1 MKKLLALLLLS
12 PLVAG
17 ELLEEDINL
26 ECDVILEQ
34 SGKEYSDTAFIKI
47 DSRPSRYGEG
57 GKVTELD
64 KSKYEEGDFNLGEL
78 NILNGELKATGSMP
92 CNIYDN
98 EITCLEKLSDADKTV
113 FVKSNM
119 TINRISGYLYYY
131 EELEAYGQLLTSRV
145 TGQCEAITK
154 KKF

>member
-1 MKKLLALLLLS
+1 MKKLLALILLS
-12 PLVAG
+12 PLVVS

-64 KSKYEEGDFNLGEL
+64 KSKYEEGDFNIGEL
-78 NILNGELKATGSMP
+78 NILNGQLKVNGSMP
-92 CNIYDN
+92 CYVYGN
-98 EITCLEKLSDADKTV
+98 EITCSEKLSDTDKTV
-113 FVKSNM
+113 FTKSSM
-119 TINRISGYLYYY
+119 TINRVSGYLYYY
-131 EELEAYGQLLTSRV
+131 EELEAYGQLFTARV